1 METCKAFRVSGR
13 VQGVFFRAS
22 CKKKADEL
30 GLVGWVRNCSNGDV
44 EGVARGRDD
53 QLAQFRAWLQTGPPM
68 ASVDKLEFETSELE
82 SFNGFAI
89 R

>member
-13 VQGVFFRAS
+13 VQGVSFRAS

-30 GLVGWVRNCSNGDV
+30 GLVGWVRNCANGDV
-44 EGVARGRDD
+44 EGVARGTDD
-53 QLAQFRAWLQTGPPM
+53 QLARFRDWLQTGPPM
-68 ASVDKLEFETSELE
+68 ASVEGLEFEASEQE
-82 SFNGFAI
+82 SFSGFAI